1 MITHIVFFKLLD
13 PSPESQTA
21 LANKLRTMQG
31 QIPQL
36 RYLEVGIDKLRT
48 ARSFEVS
55 LITRFDSWEDLAN
68 YQNHPYHQN
77 EILPYVR
84 SIIEKSIVVDYEGD
98 GAKAD

>member
-13 PSPESQTA
+13 ASSENQTVIA
-21 LANKLRTMQG
+21 EKLLSMQG

-48 ARSFEVS
+48 ARSFDLS
-55 LITRFDSWEDLAN
+55 LITRFDTWEDYEG
-68 YQNHPYHQN
+68 YQNHPYHQT

-84 SIIEKSIVVDYEGD
+84 SVIEKSVVVDYESVV
-98 GAKAD
+98 